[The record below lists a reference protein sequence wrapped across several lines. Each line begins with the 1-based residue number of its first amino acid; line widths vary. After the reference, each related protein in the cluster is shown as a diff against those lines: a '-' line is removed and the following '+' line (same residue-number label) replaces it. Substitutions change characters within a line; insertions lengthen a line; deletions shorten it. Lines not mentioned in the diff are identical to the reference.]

1 MIKLFG
7 LTLVFGSEC
16 GTLSLYN
23 LPQDIRKSSPKL
35 VESFKLGTKK
45 VFDCALVQGE
55 DNDENFYVLLEGTIV
70 LFKLS

>member
-7 LTLVFGSEC
+7 QTLVFGSEC

-45 VFDCALVQGE
+45 VFDCSLVQIE
-55 DNDENFYVLLEGTIV
+55 DYDENFYVIIEGTIV
-70 LFKLS
+70 FFQLS